1 MKNNVQYNGEALMLL
16 ADFLH
21 NILLSRERLLSMRNA
36 HKKSKKIDKSLDD
49 AFKRLFRSVD
59 FDARQADR
67 LLKCRITRIATPDGN
82 EKVFIN
88 IQPSRRRK
96 VINKN
101 V

>member
-21 NILLSRERLLSMRNA
+21 NILLSRERFQSMKNA
-36 HKKSKKIDKSLDD
+36 HEKSKKIDKSFDD
-49 AFKRLFRSVD
+49 AFKRLCRSVD
-59 FDARQADR
+59 FGAKQADK
-67 LLKCRITRIATPDGN
+67 LLKCRITRIATPYGS